1 MMRPQV
7 HQYYS
12 SVHST
17 QTLLPL
23 QKPIFNIQG
32 KSLHKPSNS
41 TRTSNNLL
49 LSSYSKSI
57 RRPKTFRIDFVNLG
71 RLNVKAVVSSPNE
84 KAVKIKAE
92 VTVKITVS
100 GFLSSIGLDRGLD
113 DIQDVIGKTLL
124 LELLSSE
131 LDPSKYSNYYRKTTK
146 IFFF

>member
-57 RRPKTFRIDFVNLG
+57 RRPKTFRIDCVNLG
-71 RLNVKAVVSSPNE
+71 RKAVVSSPNE

-113 DIQDVIGKTLL
+113 DIQDVLGKTLL

-146 IFFF
+146 IIFF